1 MVHRF
6 TPDPRAARQRAPR
19 TNRYGQSIAQLFRTA
34 LLPLIVASSSSLAT
48 PAHAAD
54 ADPAPVT
61 SGAPLYFLNDV
72 DYGSDSEFN
81 PAQATINLSYDILR
95 SASYQ
100 DSPFKMAYATGFGNV
115 AKNLAHPFDAIEK
128 SGGAAEFIGREVF
141 PIKGIRPDYGQ
152 WVPNYTL
159 HVLGEGMVYRKL
171 WSWYASKGV
180 PVPWLFG
187 LLNTAAA
194 QFVNEAAENS
204 TFRGPNTDPVADFW
218 IFNPIGYTLFSIDPV
233 ARFLSTTVRIN
244 FWPGQ
249 ATLDVVHLKL
259 LNTGGNYSFKI
270 PLPYTKLKF
279 FYYTGTD
286 GLGGVSIPTKSG
298 DSFSFAAGTHLY
310 TMRAKYTDQGGR
322 IIVPDDLAFSVAAFW
337 DRNESLM
344 SSLQLIGP
352 KHPAVLL
359 NVYPGLLHVASFR
372 FGLYAAGGY
381 YDGAALGLSVSWLP
395 VGPGFAGWTRTSQE
409 FL

>member
-1 MVHRF
+1 MH
-6 TPDPRAARQRAPR
+6 RAARDSRHRPCATR
-19 TNRYGQSIAQLFRTA
+19 SGRVILALSVVGLLLGIARR
-34 LLPLIVASSSSLAT
+34 
-48 PAHAAD
+48 AHAAD
-54 ADPAPVT
+54 EGVSSTP
-61 SGAPLYFLNDV
+61 SGAPLYFLNEV

-81 PAQATINLSYDILR
+81 PIQATIHLSYDILR
-95 SASYQ
+95 NASYQ

-141 PIKGIRPDYGQ
+141 PIKGISPNYGQ

-171 WSWYASKGV
+171 WSWYESRNV

-194 QFVNEAAENS
+194 QFINEAAENS
-204 TFRGPNTDPVADFW
+204 TFRGPNTDPVADVW
-218 IFNPIGYTLFSIDPV
+218 IFNPIGYALFSIDPV
-233 ARFLSTTVRIN
+233 ARFFANTVRIN
-244 FWPGQ
+244 FWPHQ
-249 ATLDVVHLKL
+249 ATFDVVHLKL

-286 GLGGVSIPTKSG
+286 GLGGLSIPTERG
-298 DSFSFAAGTHLY
+298 DSFSFAVGTHLY
-310 TMRAKYTDQGGR
+310 TMRAQYTEQGGR
-322 IIVPDDLAFSVAAFW
+322 IILPDDLEFCFGAFW

-352 KHPAVLL
+352 RHPSVLL
-359 NVYPGLLHVASFR
+359 NVYPGLLSVAGFR
-372 FGLYAAGGY
+372 FGVYAAGGY
-381 YDGAALGLSVSWLP
+381 YDGAALGLSISWLP
-395 VGPGFAGWTRTSQE
+395 VGPGFAAWTRTAQE

>member
-1 MVHRF
+1 MSHR
-6 TPDPRAARQRAPR
+6 TPSCLRSTRAARARPSSRAS
-19 TNRYGQSIAQLFRTA
+19 SILRAALA
-34 LLPLIVASSSSLAT
+34 LLTVTLGLSETTTAR
-48 PAHAAD
+48 AAD
-54 ADPAPVT
+54 AVPEA
-61 SGAPLYFLNDV
+61 SSAPLYFLNPV
-72 DYGSDSEFN
+72 DYGSDSQFN
-81 PAQATINLSYDILR
+81 PVQATIHLSYDILR

-115 AKNLAHPFDAIEK
+115 SKSLLHPFDTIEK
-128 SGGAAEFIGREVF
+128 AGGASEFIAHEVF
-141 PIKGIRPDYGQ
+141 PIKGLRSDYGQ

-159 HVLGEGMVYRKL
+159 HVLGEGSVYRKL
-171 WSWYASKGV
+171 WSWYASKNV

-194 QFVNEAAENS
+194 QFINEAAENS

-233 ARFLSTTVRIN
+233 ARFFSTTVRIN

-249 ATLDVVHLKL
+249 ATLDLVHLKL

-270 PLPYTKLKF
+270 PLPYTDLKL

-286 GLGGVSIPTKSG
+286 GLGGVSIPTKRG

-310 TMRAKYTDQGGR
+310 TMRAKYTDQGAR
-322 IIVPDDLAFSVAAFW
+322 IILPDDLEFAVAAFW

-344 SSLQLIGP
+344 SSFELIGP
-352 KHPAVLL
+352 KHPTALL
-359 NVYPGLLHVASFR
+359 NIYPGLLSVAGFR
-372 FGLYAAGGY
+372 FGVYGSAGY
-381 YDGAALGLSVSWLP
+381 YDGAALGLSMSWLP
-395 VGPGFAGWTRTSQE
+395 LGPGVAGWTRTSQE

>member
-1 MVHRF
+1 ML
-6 TPDPRAARQRAPR
+6 AA
-19 TNRYGQSIAQLFRTA
+19 L
-34 LLPLIVASSSSLAT
+34 VASLSAAPT
-48 PAHAAD
+48 ARAAD
-54 ADPAPVT
+54 AEPARAT
-61 SGAPLYFLNDV
+61 NGAPLYFLNDV

-81 PAQATINLSYDILR
+81 PVQVAINLSYDILR

-100 DSPFKMAYATGFGNV
+100 DNPFKMAYATGFGNV

-171 WSWYASKGV
+171 WSWYAARDV

-204 TFRGPNTDPVADFW
+204 SFRGPNTDPVADFW

-352 KHPAVLL
+352 KHPGVLL
-359 NVYPGLLHVASFR
+359 NVYPGLLHVAGFR

>member
-1 MVHRF
+1 MAPNHTRCSLMLHRIPSRF
-6 TPDPRAARQRAPR
+6 RRALLLPTIWSVSLGSTTSALAAGAEPAAVPAAR
-19 TNRYGQSIAQLFRTA
+19 
-34 LLPLIVASSSSLAT
+34 
-48 PAHAAD
+48 
-54 ADPAPVT
+54 
-61 SGAPLYFLNDV
+61 GAPLYFLNDV

-81 PAQATINLSYDILR
+81 PVQTTIHLSYDILR
-95 SASYQ
+95 NASYQ
-100 DSPFKMAYATGFGNV
+100 DSPFKVAYATGFGNV

-128 SGGAAEFIGREVF
+128 AGGASEFIAHEVF
-141 PIKGIRPDYGQ
+141 PIKGFRSDYGQ

-171 WSWYASKGV
+171 WSWYAARDV

-194 QFVNEAAENS
+194 QFLNEAAENS

-233 ARFLSTTVRIN
+233 ARFFSSTVRIN
-244 FWPGQ
+244 FWPHQ
-249 ATLDVVHLKL
+249 ATLDLVHLKL

-270 PLPYTKLKF
+270 PLPYTNLKL

-286 GLGGVSIPTKSG
+286 GLGGISIPTKRG

-310 TMRAKYTDQGGR
+310 TMRAEYTQQGAR
-322 IIVPDDLAFSVAAFW
+322 IILPDDLEFALAAFW

-344 SSLQLIGP
+344 GSFELIGP
-352 KHPAVLL
+352 KHPTGML
-359 NVYPGLLHVASFR
+359 NIYPGLLSVAGFR
-372 FGLYAAGGY
+372 FGLYGSVGY
-381 YDGAALGLSVSWLP
+381 YDGAAIGLSASWSP
-395 VGPGFAGWTRTSQE
+395 IGPGFAGWARTSQE

>member
-1 MVHRF
+1 LLVL
-6 TPDPRAARQRAPR
+6 TTLALGLVRAA
-19 TNRYGQSIAQLFRTA
+19 NVL
-34 LLPLIVASSSSLAT
+34 
-48 PAHAAD
+48 AAD
-54 ADPAPVT
+54 AGQAN
-61 SGAPLYFLNDV
+61 SEGAKLYFHSDF

-81 PAQATINLSYDILR
+81 PVQATLHLSYDILR
-95 SASYQ
+95 NASYQ
-100 DSPFKMAYATGFGNV
+100 DSPFKMAYGTGFENV
-115 AKNLAHPFDAIEK
+115 GKSLIHPFDTIEK
-128 SGGAAEFIGREVF
+128 AGGAAEFIAHEVF
-141 PIKGIRPDYGQ
+141 PIKGLRSEYGQ

-171 WSWYASKGV
+171 WSWYASKDV

-194 QFVNEAAENS
+194 QFINEAAENS

-233 ARFLSTTVRIN
+233 ARFFSTTVRIN

-249 ATLDVVHLKL
+249 ATFDVVHAKL

-270 PLPYTKLKF
+270 PLPYTKLKL

-286 GLGGVSIPTKSG
+286 GLGGISIPTERG

-310 TMRAKYTDQGGR
+310 TMRAEYNANGAR
-322 IIVPDDLAFSVAAFW
+322 LILPDDLEFAVAAFW

-344 SSLQLIGP
+344 GSFELIGP
-352 KHPAVLL
+352 KHPTALL
-359 NVYPGLLHVASFR
+359 NIYPGLLRVAGFR
-372 FGLYAAGGY
+372 FGVYGSAGY
-381 YDGAALGLSVSWLP
+381 YDGAALGLSMSWLP
-395 VGPGFAGWTRTSQE
+395 VGPGFAGWARNSQE